1 MTTIFQHY
9 KYEGCF
15 KSFDESKNCI
25 FVMNLFIHHAND
37 FGTQKLGVFADV
49 LLRHMI
55 YLVEILF
62 FDEM

>member
-1 MTTIFQHY
+1 
-9 KYEGCF
+9 
-15 KSFDESKNCI
+15 
-25 FVMNLFIHHAND
+25 MNLFIHHAND
-37 FGTQKLGVFADV
+37 FGTQKLAVFADV